1 MQFLNFDSK
10 FHDQKLNLPLCH
22 FADSK
27 RSTTE
32 KVGSGKKKKKKK
44 HKKHKSEKIDEDIIK
59 FDLYELLYKGE
70 LQTVVLIY
78 QP

>member
-1 MQFLNFDSK
+1 MIFDNSLIALI
-10 FHDQKLNLPLCH
+10 LNLPSCH
-22 FADSK
+22 LADSK
-27 RSTTE
+27 RSRTD

-44 HKKHKSEKIDEDIIK
+44 HRKHKSEKIDEDIIK

-78 QP
+78 QPFT